1 MLRLLLI
8 ISFSNVIATPI
19 FSQNLDRVQLDSLI
33 NSNFVKLND
42 FTYKQGPF
50 TRKIVGDKLISFHDQ
65 KLGYFLNY
73 ISDKFEIDITRAG
86 YMGAYSISNEDVKG
100 IEIIVMK
107 NIDQISFSEI
117 QNIYTLY
124 SKIDSLSHSPNIL
137 SDSVNLNLDYYYSK
151 IDSLLN
157 DE

>member
-1 MLRLLLI
+1 
-8 ISFSNVIATPI
+8 
-19 FSQNLDRVQLDSLI
+19 
-33 NSNFVKLND
+33 
-42 FTYKQGPF
+42 
-50 TRKIVGDKLISFHDQ
+50 
-65 KLGYFLNY
+65 
-73 ISDKFEIDITRAG
+73 
-86 YMGAYSISNEDVKG
+86 
-100 IEIIVMK
+100 MK